1 MTDTPAPNHA
11 AYLAKL
17 APIGAEIARALNAH
31 HTTLQLP
38 LIHDA
43 YCALKTHIEA
53 DAAIAKETR
62 MASESPPDAP
72 HGRKRKRM
80 VVDVYDSDSD
90 TEDENRRTT
99 CVSTTP
105 FMQLLRNRDKTI
117 VNLEYRRIQL
127 ETKVAQLESEMEAIN
142 EIIDMP
148 TGGTPESRSE

>member
-1 MTDTPAPNHA
+1 MADTPVPNHA

-17 APIGAEIARALNAH
+17 APIGAEIERALNAH

-53 DAAIAKETR
+53 DAAIAKETH
-62 MASESPPDAP
+62 MASESPPDASCD
-72 HGRKRKRM
+72 RKRKRM
-80 VVDVYDSDSD
+80 VIDVYDSDSD
-90 TEDENRRTT
+90 TEDENCRATA
-99 CVSTTP
+99 VSTTP

-117 VNLEYRRIQL
+117 VNLEYKRIQL
-127 ETKVAQLESEMEAIN
+127 ETKVAQLKSEMEAIN

-148 TGGTPESRSE
+148 TGGTPEPRSE

>member
-1 MTDTPAPNHA
+1 MTDAPVPNHA

-17 APIGAEIARALNAH
+17 APIGTEIARARNAH

-38 LIHDA
+38 LIYDA
-43 YCALKTHIEA
+43 YCALKTRIEA

-72 HGRKRKRM
+72 HERKRKRM
-80 VVDVYDSDSD
+80 VIDVYDSDSD
-90 TEDENRRTT
+90 TEDENCRATDI
-99 CVSTTP
+99 STTP

-117 VNLEYRRIQL
+117 VKLEYKCIQL
-127 ETKVAQLESEMEAIN
+127 ETKVAQLQSEMEAIN

-148 TGGTPESRSE
+148 TGGTPEPRSE